1 MLMASTDRNALA
13 TEDNSLRIQ
22 RKSST
27 LREKAADMLRQA
39 IIDHRFPP
47 GTHLIERELCELL
60 GVSRTSVREALRHL
74 ESEQLIQMVPHK
86 GPIVASLTTQD
97 AQDLYQVRASLEG
110 LAGELFALRATD
122 KQIDA
127 LCKTTRKMASIP
139 NTKNP
144 MPILKVVEQ
153 FYQIIFDGAQNPVCT
168 QFVQS
173 LNTRISVLRRMSL
186 ASEGRHSIMMDEV
199 NEIMDAAAARDPDKL
214 KQACIAHVEGACQA
228 ALSQLKKNEEKEPP
242 NPQITS

>member
-1 MLMASTDRNALA
+1 MLMVSSDRNTMV

-39 IIDHRFPP
+39 IIDQRFPP
-47 GTHLIERELCELL
+47 GTHLIERELCDLL

-74 ESEQLIQMVPHK
+74 ESEQLIKMVPHK

-97 AQDLYQVRASLEG
+97 AEDLYQVRASLEG

-122 KQIDA
+122 KQIDD
-127 LCKTTRKMASIP
+127 LRKTTRRMERVSA
-139 NTKNP
+139 TKKP
-144 MPILKVVEQ
+144 TAILEVVEQ
-153 FYQIIFDGAQNPVCT
+153 FYRILFDGAQNPVCT
-168 QFVQS
+168 QFVKS
-173 LNTRISVLRRMSL
+173 LNTRISILRHMSL

-199 NEIMDAAAARDPDKL
+199 NSILIAAIARDPEKS
-214 KQACIAHVEGACQA
+214 KQACIAHVDGACQA
-228 ALSQLKKNEEKEPP
+228 TLSQLKKNEEKETL
-242 NPQITS
+242 NSQITS